1 MHLQGR
7 ALCVGLSQPMSFERV
22 KRSRPSSGLWIK
34 NNQTI
39 NVVKN
44 FDDNKPVVLFL
55 QKEFFMINW
64 DEFEH
69 IHVIKRLR
77 HILSAWWN
85 VDIIFTDERGQIK
98 GFDAGKTL
106 FANPA
111 NGFLMS
117 KESATSGLSDLV
129 VKTIDDLRVS
139 DNRFSLK
146 KWDTGAFDVGVF
158 PITIEN
164 DFMGTVVAL
173 GFFRDANFSQRIS
186 EVRDRLAAFGANG
199 ELIEK
204 SLSKFKHLDDNDRQH
219 FCEICDLV
227 AQEVVTLH
235 LEITRREDR
244 IRELNKEL
252 GSRYKYDNMIGK
264 SRPMQALYALLDKIK
279 HADSTVLIQ
288 GENGTGKELIAK
300 AIHYNSHRKDKAFVI
315 QNCSAFNDNLLESEL
330 FGHMRGSFT
339 GALKDKKGLFEVA
352 DKGTFFLDEIGD
364 TSPTMQVK
372 LLRVLQEGTF
382 LPVGSTEVRKVDV
395 RIIAATNKNLKE
407 MVEQGTFRE
416 DLYYRLNVINLRVP
430 PLRERK
436 EDIPLLAEF
445 FLQRASETQGGGKR
459 MLTKRALEKLYDY
472 PWPGNVRELQNEMER
487 LVVLAGEET
496 KILPEMLSGKILE
509 VSEKS
514 KVQGARLQGKLKD
527 ALEELE
533 REMIKEGLRRT
544 GWNKSKLAKELGI
557 SRAGLIMKVE
567 KYGLDKR
574 KVARTT

>member
-1 MHLQGR
+1 
-7 ALCVGLSQPMSFERV
+7 
-22 KRSRPSSGLWIK
+22 
-34 NNQTI
+34 
-39 NVVKN
+39 
-44 FDDNKPVVLFL
+44 
-55 QKEFFMINW
+55 MINW

-77 HILSAWWN
+77 HVLNSWWN
-85 VDIIFTDERGQIK
+85 VDVIFTDERGLIK
-98 GFDAGKTL
+98 GLDGQKPTW
-106 FANPA
+106 ANPA
-111 NGFLMS
+111 IGYLVGKDS
-117 KESATSGLSDLV
+117 TQASIADLV
-129 VKTIDDLRVS
+129 SKTIDDLRMS
-139 DNRFSLK
+139 DNKYSMR
-146 KWDTGAFDVGVF
+146 KWDMGGFDVGIF
-158 PITIEN
+158 PIMIEN
-164 DFMGTVVAL
+164 DFMGTVVAM
-173 GFFRDANFSQRIS
+173 GFFRDNNVDQRVQ
-186 EVRDRLAAFGANG
+186 EVRDRLAAFGASADM
-199 ELIEK
+199 IEK
-204 SLSKFKHLDDNDRQH
+204 SLPKFKYMDDSERGH
-219 FCEICDLV
+219 FCELCDLV

-244 IRELNKEL
+244 IKELNKEL

-264 SRPMQALYALLDKIK
+264 SKPMQSLYALLDKIK
-279 HADSTVLIQ
+279 GADSTVLIQ

-330 FGHMRGSFT
+330 FGHVKGSFT

-382 LPVGSTEVRKVDV
+382 TPVGATETRRVDV
-395 RIIAATNKNLKE
+395 RIVAATNRNLKE

-445 FLQRASETQGGGKR
+445 FLEKASDNADGQKR
-459 MLTKRALEKLYDY
+459 MMTKRALEKLYDY

-487 LVVLAGEET
+487 LVVLAGQET
-496 KILPEMLSGKILE
+496 KILPEMLSPKIVE
-509 VSEKS
+509 TSEKS

-527 ALEELE
+527 ALEDLE
-533 REMIKEGLRRT
+533 REMIREGLRRT

-574 KVARTT
+574 KIAR

>member
-1 MHLQGR
+1 
-7 ALCVGLSQPMSFERV
+7 
-22 KRSRPSSGLWIK
+22 
-34 NNQTI
+34 
-39 NVVKN
+39 
-44 FDDNKPVVLFL
+44 
-55 QKEFFMINW
+55 MINW

-77 HILSAWWN
+77 HILGAWWN
-85 VDIIFTDERGQIK
+85 VDVIFTDERGIIK
-98 GFDAGKTL
+98 GFDAQRTQ
-106 FANPA
+106 FNNPA
-111 NGFLMS
+111 LGFLVQ
-117 KESATSGLSDLV
+117 KEAVQANIGEMV
-129 VKTIDDLRVS
+129 CKTIDDLRIS
-139 DNRFSLK
+139 DNRFTIR
-146 KWDTGAFDVGVF
+146 KWDMAGCDVGIF
-158 PITIEN
+158 PIMIEN
-164 DFMGTVVAL
+164 DFMGTVIAA
-173 GFFRDANFSQRIS
+173 GFFKDANVQNRVQ
-186 EVRDRLAAFGANG
+186 EVRDRLAAFGASSDM
-199 ELIEK
+199 IEK
-204 SLSKFKHLDDNDRQH
+204 SISRFKYLEDSDRTH
-219 FCEICDLV
+219 FTEICDLV

-244 IRELNKEL
+244 IKELNKEL

-264 SRPMQALYALLDKIK
+264 SKPMQSLYALLDKIK
-279 HADSTVLIQ
+279 TADTTVLIQ

-300 AIHYNSHRKDKAFVI
+300 AIHYNSHRKDKPFVI

-330 FGHMRGSFT
+330 FGHIKGSFT

-364 TSPTMQVK
+364 TSPQMQVK

-382 LPVGSTEVRKVDV
+382 MPVGSTETRKVDV
-395 RIIAATNKNLKE
+395 RIIAATNRNLKE
-407 MVEQGTFRE
+407 MVEQGSFRE

-445 FLQRASETQGGGKR
+445 FLQKTSESSTGKKY

-472 PWPGNVRELQNEMER
+472 AWPGNVRELQNEMER
-487 LVVLAGEET
+487 VIVLAGDET
-496 KILPEMLSGKILE
+496 KILPEMLSPKILE
-509 VSEKS
+509 AGEKS

-527 ALEELE
+527 ALEDLE
-533 REMIKEGLRRT
+533 RDMIREGLRRT

-574 KVARTT
+574 KIARSGA